1 MADDPQYLRTT
12 AGGRIFAVEC
22 ITKIAGG
29 PHLSHKSFPC
39 GRWGH
44 SAAQQCA
51 SDPSCAPS
59 TETGSPVEPPMVSGA
74 EWQSA
79 KQSWGRKRSFSAVGT
94 QWRLISEREEWRACV
109 CILGCDILQDQCHGV
124 PAVETCNVLRECYTR
139 VDNEYATRLTSAS
152 SMFVDWPDKMSFT
165 HVVWSVPM
173 VNGCRASCASCTFCF
188 GSNLHESA
196 EVLGLLVAS

>member
-1 MADDPQYLRTT
+1 MTLSICVLQPV
-12 AGGRIFAVEC
+12 GGSS
-22 ITKIAGG
+22 
-29 PHLSHKSFPC
+29 LSNASRRLQVAHTFLMSEL
-39 GRWGH
+39 
-44 SAAQQCA
+44 QCEH
-51 SDPSCAPS
+51 CC
-59 TETGSPVEPPMVSGA
+59 
-74 EWQSA
+74 
-79 KQSWGRKRSFSAVGT
+79 K
-94 QWRLISEREEWRACV
+94 EEWRACV

>member
-1 MADDPQYLRTT
+1 MHCVFLLVDLCRKYEL
-12 AGGRIFAVEC
+12 V
-22 ITKIAGG
+22 
-29 PHLSHKSFPC
+29 
-39 GRWGH
+39 
-44 SAAQQCA
+44 QQHVCRKHF
-51 SDPSCAPS
+51 SIS
-59 TETGSPVEPPMVSGA
+59 TVP
-74 EWQSA
+74 
-79 KQSWGRKRSFSAVGT
+79 K
-94 QWRLISEREEWRACV
+94 EEWRACV